1 MWTILEILFTLA
13 IILVFITEFLWPI
26 LTGKPIF
33 NSFRRTKEKSQKKK
47 DTISLEEKVSIAKAK
62 AEEIKT
68 IQNEINENFKTAEQ
82 LKGEADDL
90 LK

>member
-13 IILVFITEFLWPI
+13 IILVFITEFLWPV

-33 NSFRRTKEKSQKKK
+33 GSFRRSKKK
-47 DTISLEEKVSIAKAK
+47 AQNRKDNISLEEKVSIAKAK

-68 IQNEINENFKTAEQ
+68 LQNEINENLKTAEQ